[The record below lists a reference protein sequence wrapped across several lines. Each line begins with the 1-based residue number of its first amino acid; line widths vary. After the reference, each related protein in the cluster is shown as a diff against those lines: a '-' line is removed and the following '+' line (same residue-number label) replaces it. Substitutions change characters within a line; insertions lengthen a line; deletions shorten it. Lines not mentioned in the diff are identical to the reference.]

1 MKATPN
7 KKYKWYSNLE
17 NCVLEAR
24 RSGSQIRFYSVI
36 NGKEKCLAKTIVK
49 ELFPVGR
56 RIKDQ
61 PFRATENKEFY
72 SLIL

>member
-1 MKATPN
+1 MKALPN
-7 KKYKWYSNLE
+7 KKYRWYSNLS
-17 NCVLEAR
+17 NCILEAR
-24 RSGSQIRFYSVI
+24 RSGTQIRFYSVI
-36 NGKEKCLAKTIVK
+36 GKKEKCLTKAIVK
-49 ELFPVGR
+49 ELFPIGK